1 MDGYVARPAPP
12 DLRIRISLAQTPA
25 GLAHGIRDLECT
37 GIHVDGDEPAVME
50 RGTEDDVVDV
60 CVLNKS
66 VAHRLLI
73 LVVR

>member
-1 MDGYVARPAPP
+1 MAVDDGVTRVRESGNLNPHRDDAGCWIVGFNFVVQSLGAGEVA
-12 DLRIRISLAQTPA
+12 
-25 GLAHGIRDLECT
+25 G
-37 GIHVDGDEPAVME
+37 
-50 RGTEDDVVDV
+50 EDDVVDV